1 MTGTTSDYL
10 IEVKDL
16 KTYFY
21 VVEGEARAVDGASF
35 SVKRGQVLGVVGE
48 SGCGK
53 SVTARS
59 ILNMVRP
66 PGRIVGGEI
75 LYHRQPGET
84 LNLVQLPPMGE
95 TMRAIRGNEIAMIFQ
110 EPRASLS
117 PVHSVGDQI
126 SESILLHQ
134 QVSRAAAEARSLEL
148 LRQVGLPKPEQI
160 LKSYPH
166 QLSGGMCQRVMIA
179 MALSCHPRLLIA
191 DEPTTALDVT
201 TEAQILEL
209 MQALQADYGMSI
221 MIITH
226 NLGVV
231 AEMADEV
238 AVMYLGR
245 VVERGPVEAIFYTPK
260 HPYTRALLES
270 LPRIE
275 QEKEWLATIP
285 GIVPDP
291 YKIHEGCPFFA
302 RCRERMA
309 GVCDRIMPTPVAV
322 APEHEVRCLL
332 YGGAETAALASNA
345 QPAAPQPV
353 KGN

>member
-1 MTGTTSDYL
+1 MTQSSTDYL
-10 IEVKDL
+10 IEVRDL
-16 KTYFY
+16 QTFFY

-35 SVKRGQVLGVVGE
+35 TIERGHVLGVVGE

-66 PGRIVGGEI
+66 PGKIVHGEI
-75 LYHRQPGET
+75 VYHRTPEET
-84 LNLVQLPPMGE
+84 VCITDLPPMGDE
-95 TMRAIRGNEIAMIFQ
+95 MRAIRGGEIAMIFQ

-117 PVHSVGDQI
+117 PVHSIGDQV
-126 SESILLHQ
+126 SENILLHQ
-134 QVSRAAAEARSLEL
+134 KVSREEAEQRALEM

-160 LKSYPH
+160 MRSYPH
-166 QLSGGMCQRVMIA
+166 QLSGGMCQRAMIA

-209 MQALQADYGMSI
+209 MQALRQDYGMSI
-221 MIITH
+221 MFITH
-226 NLGVV
+226 NLGVI

-245 VVERGPVEAIFYTPK
+245 VVEQGTVVEIFDDPK

-291 YKIHEGCPFFA
+291 YRVHEGCPFFA
-302 RCRERMA
+302 RCRERMP
-309 GVCDRIMPTPVAV
+309 GVCDTTVPVMIDV
-322 APEHEVRCLL
+322 GGGHEVRCLL
-332 YGGAETAALASNA
+332 YGGLEEPASTPTVRTSA
-345 QPAAPQPV
+345 
-353 KGN
+353 GER

>member
-1 MTGTTSDYL
+1 MTHDYL

-16 KTYFY
+16 QTYFY
-21 VVEGEARAVDGASF
+21 GMEGVARAVDGASF
-35 SVKRGQVLGVVGE
+35 GIRRGRVLVIVGE

-59 ILNMVRP
+59 IMNMVSR
-66 PGRIVGGEI
+66 PGRITGGEI
-75 LYHRQPGET
+75 LYHRAPSET
-84 LNLVQLPPMGE
+84 VNLADLPPMGDV
-95 TMRAIRGNEIAMIFQ
+95 MRAIRGGEIAMIFQ

-117 PVHSVGDQI
+117 PVHTAGDQV
-126 SESILLHQ
+126 SETILLHQ
-134 QVSRAAAEARSLEL
+134 RVSREEAEGRTLEL
-148 LRQVGLPKPEQI
+148 FRQVGLPKPEQVMRA
-160 LKSYPH
+160 YPH

-179 MALSCHPRLLIA
+179 MALSCNPRLLIA

-209 MQALQADYGMSI
+209 MQSLKDDLGMSI

-245 VVERGPVEAIFYTPK
+245 VVEQGPVEDIFYHPK

-270 LPRIE
+270 LPRID

-291 YKIHEGCPFFA
+291 YRLHEGCPFYA
-302 RCRERMA
+302 RCRERMP
-309 GVCDRIMPTPVAV
+309 GICDTTTP
-322 APEHEVRCLL
+322 PLIGTTHSVRCLL
-332 YGGAETAALASNA
+332 YDETIGDHH
-345 QPAAPQPV
+345 V
-353 KGN
+353 

>member
-1 MTGTTSDYL
+1 MTDYL
-10 IEVKDL
+10 VEVRNL
-16 KTYFY
+16 QTHF
-21 VVEGEARAVDGASF
+21 VGVEGTARAVDGASF
-35 SVKRGQVLGVVGE
+35 SIKRGQVLGVVGE

-66 PGRIVGGEI
+66 PGRVVDGEI
-75 LYHRQPGET
+75 IYHRQAGES
-84 LNLVQLPPMGE
+84 LNLIDLPPMSDE
-95 TMRAIRGNEIAMIFQ
+95 MRAIRGGEIAMIFQ

-117 PVHSVGDQI
+117 PVHTVGDQV
-126 SESILLHQ
+126 SENILLHQ
-134 QVSRAAAEARSLEL
+134 QVSREEANQRALNM
-148 LRQVGLPKPEQI
+148 LREVGLPKPEQI
-160 LKSYPH
+160 MKSYPH

-179 MALSCHPRLLIA
+179 MALSCRPRLLIA

-201 TEAQILEL
+201 TEAQILDL
-209 MQALQADYGMSI
+209 MQSLRAESGMSI

-245 VVERGPVEAIFYTPK
+245 VVEQGSVEEIFYSPK

-275 QEKEWLATIP
+275 QDKEWLATIP

-291 YKIHEGCPFFA
+291 YRIHSGCPFFA
-302 RCRERMA
+302 RCRERMP
-309 GVCDRIMPTPVAV
+309 GVCDQIVPVPV
-322 APEHEVRCLL
+322 DVGGGHEVRCLL
-332 YGGAETAALASNA
+332 YGGAEAAVSSSAG
-345 QPAAPQPV
+345 QPSA
-353 KGN
+353 NSHS